1 MLGTLLMGS
10 LASCEMK
17 DELVGTSSSQAMGAL
32 ELGVL
37 VKESA
42 RAGSDE
48 VTTFPVSIT
57 SEANP
62 VNNKTFSSY
71 EEIVKQGNVV
81 ELPVDEYVVSAHTP
95 GTLEG
100 FSVMTEPY
108 YKGEVSLTVEE
119 GKTEQVTVECKMANT
134 KIKLDL
140 PDDFDSFSSWTVSF
154 DDGKSH
160 TLEFS
165 NTDQFTEH
173 TAYWYLGEEGA
184 ATLTMNIVAVKD
196 GITYTDSKTF
206 TKSNADESYE
216 NDNVNFVGGD
226 ALDVDISVEENPDE
240 PTPEEPVKPELVF
253 SVSVNLTFTN
263 EEESVI
269 IPVTPGAGSSD
280 NEDDSEDTPEEDAN
294 KDLPSMVMPANGHIT
309 YTLGGND
316 QPASANVMINAP
328 LGLKSLNVKIIAG
341 NEGFGL
347 IVSDLIDS
355 GLDFTEKGVEMVGN
369 EIIGQVLNSFLQDQD
384 VEAPALGDT
393 SYEFPVGAFF
403 NLMNMYQATAPNAHV
418 FKIVLEDQAG
428 NKIEDELSV
437 TINPAVQE

>member
-37 VKESA
+37 VQESA

-108 YKGEVSLTVEE
+108 YKGDVSLTVEE

-134 KIKLDL
+134 KIKLNL

-154 DDGKSH
+154 DDGESH

-165 NTDQFTEH
+165 NTDQFTNH

-196 GITYTDSKTF
+196 GVTYTDSKTF
-206 TKSNADESYE
+206 TKNNADESYE

-226 ALDVDISVEENPDE
+226 ALDVDISVEENPNPDE
-240 PTPEEPVKPELVF
+240 PTPEEPAKPELVF
-253 SVSVNLTFTN
+253 SVSVNLTFTD

-269 IPVTPGAGSSD
+269 IPVTPGTGSSD
-280 NEDDSEDTPEEDAN
+280 NEDTDDSEETPVPTPPVEENPIVISDNGTGYLTNGVTVTGGNYPTNVAVVMSVPN
-294 KDLPSMVMPANGHIT
+294 GIKNVYVKIATTHDGFRKMVSDMGLVDEPGKDLAGDEVSELSTLFALPESGAT
-309 YTLGGND
+309 EYTFTMSETLFGLLGNFPGKHD
-316 QPASANVMINAP
+316 F
-328 LGLKSLNVKIIAG
+328 SLRVVDAAG
-341 NEGFGL
+341 NEA
-347 IVSDLIDS
+347 SA
-355 GLDFTEKGVEMVGN
+355 
-369 EIIGQVLNSFLQDQD
+369 VL
-384 VEAPALGDT
+384 
-393 SYEFPVGAFF
+393 
-403 NLMNMYQATAPNAHV
+403 
-418 FKIVLEDQAG
+418 
-428 NKIEDELSV
+428 
-437 TINPAVQE
+437 TITI

>member
-1 MLGTLLMGS
+1 MKTINKWMLGTLLMGS

-37 VKESA
+37 VQESA

-216 NDNVNFVGGD
+216 NDNANFVGGD

-280 NEDDSEDTPEEDAN
+280 NEDDSNETPTPPAEETPIVISDNGTGYLTNGVTVTGEPYPTDVAVEMSVPNGIQHVYVKIATTNEDFREMVSGMGLVDDLGMDLATEDAAELSELFAVPKRN
-294 KDLPSMVMPANGHIT
+294 AT
-309 YTLGGND
+309 EYTFTMSETLFGLLGIYSGKHDFSLRVVDAEGNE
-316 QPASANVMINAP
+316 ASA
-328 LGLKSLNVKIIAG
+328 
-341 NEGFGL
+341 
-347 IVSDLIDS
+347 
-355 GLDFTEKGVEMVGN
+355 
-369 EIIGQVLNSFLQDQD
+369 VL
-384 VEAPALGDT
+384 
-393 SYEFPVGAFF
+393 
-403 NLMNMYQATAPNAHV
+403 
-418 FKIVLEDQAG
+418 
-428 NKIEDELSV
+428 
-437 TINPAVQE
+437 TITI

>member
-37 VKESA
+37 VQESA

-216 NDNVNFVGGD
+216 NDNANFVGGD

-263 EEESVI
+263 EDESVI

-280 NEDDSEDTPEEDAN
+280 NEDADDSNETPTPPAEENPIVISDNGTGYLTNGITVTGSDYPTDVAVVMTVPN
-294 KDLPSMVMPANGHIT
+294 GIKNIFVKIATTDSTFEGMVG
-309 YTLGGND
+309 D
-316 QPASANVMINAP
+316 
-328 LGLKSLNVKIIAG
+328 LGLVDGDGMDLASNDATKLSTLFALPESGATKYTFTMSTELFGMLGKFPGKHDFSLRVVDAEG
-341 NEGFGL
+341 NET
-347 IVSDLIDS
+347 SA
-355 GLDFTEKGVEMVGN
+355 
-369 EIIGQVLNSFLQDQD
+369 VL
-384 VEAPALGDT
+384 
-393 SYEFPVGAFF
+393 
-403 NLMNMYQATAPNAHV
+403 
-418 FKIVLEDQAG
+418 
-428 NKIEDELSV
+428 
-437 TINPAVQE
+437 TITI